1 VTENPKPSLRERLR
15 RIFLGLVALLVGGA
29 ILTFGVDFAVFRI
42 RVAANRDPYG
52 SVTVKRYYAVL
63 QKNGRTQFIFEP
75 PEDESCVNALYPH
88 SGQMPC
94 WYLSRHPEQR
104 TEI

>member
-1 VTENPKPSLRERLR
+1 
-15 RIFLGLVALLVGGA
+15 
-29 ILTFGVDFAVFRI
+29 
-42 RVAANRDPYG
+42 
-52 SVTVKRYYAVL
+52 VKRYYAVL
-63 QKNGRTQFIFEP
+63 QKNGKTQFIFEP
-75 PEDESCVNALYPH
+75 PGDESCVHALFPH